1 MKQRLLLSALSLFAV
16 FAADAAVVLTGD
28 TSNPYNSLF
37 KHGEGITLYFKVSGL
52 PPGKKEALLLEFQ
65 DQNEKSR
72 KTLRI
77 PFQANEK
84 GEWNGSVTEVP
95 REEYGFYRVLAKLSD
110 GTLLQKT
117 GSRPAGCLT
126 YAVLPDPAS
135 RKVLPPEE
143 SFFGLHG
150 NSTGK
155 ATLGPWIGS
164 RWGMRIMAKN
174 REEFLKARKNKP
186 WVYYS
191 YEVFRGPSSVFQQLT
206 AAQKKGN
213 LTGNEQSL
221 RPLNKEGEN
230 LFAKVYY
237 DTAKRGLEQKGFDKV
252 MRYQPLWEPDLYL
265 SNDDIVRI
273 YRIARKAIREADPD
287 ALILGPCFSHIGIG
301 SVDAHRKLFE
311 KGFLDLVDEVSLHPY
326 IQYPVEENGLV
337 ENIRALRETIRKYS
351 KGRKIG
357 IRANESG
364 YSARA
369 TPSEERIQM
378 YGQVRASLILLGEG
392 VLSNEPFYGYD
403 HDASGRGDYGLTYN
417 LTIPHHIWAT
427 GKVAPRPVF
436 PALAAAS
443 FLLEGHRPTGT
454 IEYLGDTVLGYS
466 YADRNDHCVI
476 ALWDFSGRNT
486 NVRIE
491 TGRDSIEVADIMGNR
506 KRMKTDKGS
515 LALTLTEAPV
525 YILDTDPKLWGRNA
539 ERKIHPDSTDLSGV
553 SGGEITLS
561 GSVLADGRLILKAP
575 AALRMKE
582 TSVSLKKGARYSLNV
597 RLPQTLP
604 EGRYPIQLNLVD
616 GTNRILASTGVR
628 LGIRPPVS
636 VENEQAF
643 CSSDGTFGLRFTL
656 KNLSG
661 AECSGFVSSR
671 IPGIPESRK
680 KAGFSLK
687 GNQSGEFTLLFPGF
701 EPPPFKKF
709 MTDLT
714 VDLNSGY
721 RSRKRGEFN
730 FLAADY
736 LPGVGRNG
744 DFSGW
749 KTTPSLK
756 LPGDCVRS
764 PEFHKGPEDL
774 SATIAFG
781 WNEDYFL
788 IKIRVLDDVFYQ
800 QSRGRN
806 LWNGDSIQLGFARKR
821 SVPRTSNS
829 VGEQRQLAFSEIN
842 LGLTPEGPEAWR
854 AYTFDPDAL
863 KTGLIST
870 KNLPRSILVTRKE
883 GSQTEILYQLAVPWN
898 FINMEKVRSGMSVFC
913 AGTVNDRDAEYKKQN
928 DVSAIG
934 FFQLKRLPPKFFGE
948 VVLKK

>member
-1 MKQRLLLSALSLFAV
+1 MKKRLLLSALCLFA
-16 FAADAAVVLTGD
+16 AAATEAAVALTGD

-37 KHGEGITLYFKVSGL
+37 KRGEGITLYFKVSGL
-52 PPGKKEALLLEFQ
+52 APGKKETLLLDFQ

-95 REEYGFYRVLAKLSD
+95 RGEYGFYRVLAKLPD

-155 ATLGPWIGS
+155 STLASWIGS

-206 AAQKKGN
+206 AAEKKGN

-221 RPLNKEGEN
+221 RPLNKKGED

-287 ALILGPCFSHIGIG
+287 ALILGPCFSHIGLG
-301 SVDAHRKLFE
+301 SAEAHRKLFE
-311 KGFLDLVDEVSLHPY
+311 KGFLNLVDEVSLHPY

-337 ENIRALRETIRKYS
+337 ENIRALKETIRQYA

-369 TPSEERIQM
+369 TPAEERIQM

-392 VLSNEPFYGYD
+392 ILSNEPFYGYD

-466 YADRNDHCVI
+466 YADRNDHCII

-486 NVRIE
+486 DVRIE

-525 YILDTDPKLWGRNA
+525 YILDADPKLWGRNA
-539 ERKIHPDSTDLSGV
+539 ERKIRPDSTELSGV
-553 SGGEITLS
+553 SGGEITLT
-561 GSVLADGRLILKAP
+561 GSVLSDGRLTLKAP

-582 TSVSLKKGARYSLNV
+582 TSVCLKKDSRYSIKMH
-597 RLPQTLP
+597 LPQTLP
-604 EGRYPIQLNLVD
+604 EGRYPFQMNLVD
-616 GTNRILASTGVR
+616 ETGRILASTGIR
-628 LGIRPPVS
+628 LGVRPPVA
-636 VENEQAF
+636 VENERAY
-643 CSSDGTFGLRFTL
+643 CSPDGTFGLRFSL

-661 AECSGFVSSR
+661 NDCSGSVSSR

-680 KAGFSLK
+680 RTGFSLK
-687 GNQSGEFTLLFPGF
+687 GNQSREFTLLFPGF
-701 EPPPFKKF
+701 EPSPFQKF
-709 MTDLT
+709 KTELT
-714 VDLNSGY
+714 VELKSGY
-721 RSRKRGEFN
+721 RSRKHGEFN

-749 KTTPSLK
+749 KAEPSLK
-756 LPGDCVRS
+756 LPEECVRS
-764 PEFHKGPEDL
+764 PEFHSGTEDL
-774 SATIAFG
+774 SAAIAFG
-781 WNEDYFL
+781 WNEEYFL
-788 IKIRVLDDVFYQ
+788 IKLRVLDDLFFQ
-800 QSRGRN
+800 NSRGRN
-806 LWNGDSIQLGFARKR
+806 LWNGDSVQLGFSRQR
-821 SVPRTSNS
+821 TVPRTSNS
-829 VGEQRQLAFSEIN
+829 VGEQLQLAFSEIN
-842 LGLTPEGPEAWR
+842 LALTPQGPEAWR
-854 AYTFDPDAL
+854 AYSFDPESL
-863 KTGLIST
+863 KTGLLSPQEF
-870 KNLPRSILVTRKE
+870 PRSITVTKGNGGRVK
-883 GSQTEILYQLAVPWN
+883 ILYQVAVPWH
-898 FINMEKVRSGMSVFC
+898 FINLKKVRPGMSVFC

-934 FFQLKRLPPKFFGE
+934 FFQLKRLPPKNFGE
-948 VVLKK
+948 IILK

>member
-1 MKQRLLLSALSLFAV
+1 MKKELLLSALCLFAA
-16 FAADAAVVLTGD
+16 FAAEGAVLTGD
-28 TSNPYNSLF
+28 TSNPHNSLF
-37 KHGEGITLYFKVSGL
+37 KRGEEITLFFNVSGL
-52 PPGKKEALLLEFQ
+52 TPGKKETLLLDFQ
-65 DQNEKSR
+65 DHNGKSR
-72 KTLRI
+72 KMMQI
-77 PFQANEK
+77 PFQADGN
-84 GEWNGSVTEVP
+84 GGWNGEVRNVP
-95 REEYGFYRVLAKLSD
+95 RDAYGFYRVLAKLSD
-110 GTLLQKT
+110 GTLLRKT

-135 RKVLPPEE
+135 RKIYPPED

-150 NSTGK
+150 NAHGK
-155 ATLGPWIGS
+155 ATLGPWIGC
-164 RWGMRIMAKN
+164 RWGMRIMAKSK
-174 REEFLKARKNKP
+174 EEFLKSRKDKP
-186 WVYYS
+186 WVFYS
-191 YEVFRGPSSVFQQLT
+191 YEVFRGPSSVFHQLT
-206 AAQKKGN
+206 PAQKKGK

-221 RPLNKEGEN
+221 RPLNKEGEE

-337 ENIRALRETIRKYS
+337 ENIRALRETVRKYA
-351 KGRKIG
+351 KGRTIG

-364 YSARA
+364 YSAKA

-378 YGQVRASLILLGEG
+378 HGQVRASLILLGEG
-392 VLSNEPFYGYD
+392 ILSNEPFYGYD
-403 HDASGRGDYGLTYN
+403 HGANGEGDYGLSYN

-427 GKVAPRPVF
+427 EKVAPRPVL

-443 FLLEGHRPTGT
+443 YLLEGHRPTGV

-486 NVRIE
+486 DVRIE
-491 TGRDSIEVADIMGNR
+491 TGRDRIDVADIMGNR
-506 KRMKTDKGS
+506 KTVRTDNGS
-515 LALTLTEAPV
+515 LALTLTESPV
-525 YILDTDPKLWGRNA
+525 YILDADPKLWGRNA
-539 ERKIHPDSTDLSGV
+539 ERKIRPDSADLTCV
-553 SGGEITLS
+553 SGGEATLS
-561 GSVLADGRLILKAP
+561 GSVLADGQLILKAP
-575 AALRMKE
+575 AALRMKD
-582 TSVSLKKGARYSLNV
+582 SAVSLKKGSRYSIKV

-604 EGRYPIQLNLVD
+604 EGRYPFQLNLTD
-616 GTNRILASTGVR
+616 GKGRILASTGIR
-628 LGIRPPVS
+628 LGVRPPVA
-636 VENEQAF
+636 VENGQAY

-661 AECSGFVSSR
+661 SDCSGSVSSR
-671 IPGIPESRK
+671 IPGVPESRK
-680 KAGFSLK
+680 KAEFSLK
-687 GNQSGEFTLLFPGF
+687 GNESRVLTLLFPGF
-701 EPPPFKKF
+701 EPPPFRSF
-709 MTDLT
+709 HTELSVELST
-714 VDLNSGY
+714 GY
-721 RSRKRGEFN
+721 RSRIQEEFN

-744 DFSGW
+744 DFSAW
-749 KTTPSLK
+749 KATPSLN
-756 LPGDCVRS
+756 LPGECVRS
-764 PEFHKGPEDL
+764 PEFHRGAEDL
-774 SATIAFG
+774 SAAIAFG
-781 WNEDYFL
+781 WNEEYFL
-788 IKIRVLDDVFYQ
+788 LKIRVQDDVFLQ
-800 QSRGRN
+800 NSRGRG

-854 AYTFDPDAL
+854 AYSFDPESL
-863 KTGLIST
+863 KTGPLS
-870 KNLPRSILVTRKE
+870 LQEFPRSITVTKGNGGRV
-883 GSQTEILYQLAVPWN
+883 EILYQVAVPWH
-898 FINMEKVRSGMSVFC
+898 FINLENVRPGMSVFC
-913 AGTVNDRDAEYKKQN
+913 AGTVNDRDAEYKKQG

-934 FFQLKRLPPKFFGE
+934 FFQLKRLPPKYFGE
-948 VVLKK
+948 ILLKK

>member
-1 MKQRLLLSALSLFAV
+1 MKKRLLLSALSLFAV

-37 KHGEGITLYFKVSGL
+37 KRGEGITLYFKVGGL
-52 PPGKKEALLLEFQ
+52 APGKKETLLLDFQ

-84 GEWNGSVTEVP
+84 GEWNGSVTNVP

-126 YAVLPDPAS
+126 YAVLPDPAA

-150 NSTGK
+150 NSSGK
-155 ATLGPWIGS
+155 ATLGPWIGC
-164 RWGMRIMAKN
+164 RWGMRLMAKN
-174 REEFLKARKNKP
+174 REEFLRARKNKT
-186 WVYYS
+186 WVFYS

-221 RPLNKEGEN
+221 RPLNKQGEE

-273 YRIARKAIREADPD
+273 YRLARKAIREADPD

-326 IQYPVEENGLV
+326 IAYPVEENGLV
-337 ENIRALRETIRKYS
+337 ENIRALKETIRQYA

-364 YSARA
+364 YSAKA
-369 TPSEERIQM
+369 TPAEERIQM

-392 VLSNEPFYGYD
+392 ILSNEPFYGYD
-403 HDASGRGDYGLTYN
+403 HDASARGDYGLTYN
-417 LTIPHHIWAT
+417 LTIPQHIWGT
-427 GKVAPRPVF
+427 EKVSPRPVF

-486 NVRIE
+486 EVRIE
-491 TGRDSIEVADIMGNR
+491 TGRDNIEVADIMGNR
-506 KRMKTDKGS
+506 KRIKTDKGS
-515 LALTLTEAPV
+515 LALTLSESPV
-525 YILDTDPKLWGRNA
+525 YILDADPKLWGRNA
-539 ERKIHPDSTDLSGV
+539 ERKIHPDSTDLAGV
-553 SGGEITLS
+553 PGEEITLS
-561 GSVLADGRLILKAP
+561 GSVLADGHLILKTSP
-575 AALRMKE
+575 VLRMKE
-582 TSVSLKKGARYSLNV
+582 KTAFLKKGSLYTLKL

-616 GTNRILASTGVR
+616 KTGRILASTGVR
-628 LGIRPPVS
+628 LGVRPPVA
-636 VENEQAF
+636 VENEQTY
-643 CSSDGTFGLRFTL
+643 CSRDGVFGLRFIL
-656 KNLSG
+656 KNLSCSD
-661 AECSGFVSSR
+661 CSGTLSSR
-671 IPGIPESRK
+671 IPGFPEARK
-680 KAGFSLK
+680 RIAFFLK
-687 GNQSGEFTLLFPGF
+687 GNQSREFTLLFPGF
-701 EPPPFKKF
+701 EPSPFQKF
-709 MTDLT
+709 ATELT
-714 VDLNSGY
+714 IELKSGY
-721 RSRKRGEFN
+721 RSRKREEFN

-736 LPGVGRNG
+736 LPGVGQNG
-744 DFSGW
+744 DFSAW
-749 KTTPSLK
+749 KAEPALQ
-756 LPGDCVRS
+756 LPGECVRS
-764 PEFHKGPEDL
+764 PEYHNGSQDL
-774 SATIAFG
+774 SAAIAFG
-781 WNEDYFL
+781 WNEKYFL
-788 IKIRVLDDVFYQ
+788 LKIRVLDDLFLQ
-800 QSRGRN
+800 KSRGRN
-806 LWNGDSIQLGFARKR
+806 LWNGDSIQLGFARKKN
-821 SVPRTSNS
+821 VPRTSNS
-829 VGEQRQLAFSEIN
+829 VGEQLQLAFSEIN
-842 LGLTPEGPEAWR
+842 LALTPEGPEAWR
-854 AYTFDPDAL
+854 AYTFDPEAQ
-863 KTGLIST
+863 KTGLLSPQEF
-870 KNLPRSILVTRKE
+870 PRSISLSKMKN
-883 GSQTEILYQLAVPWN
+883 GQMEILYQVAIPWH
-898 FINMEKVRSGMSVFC
+898 FINLKKVRPGMSVFC

-934 FFQLKRLPPKFFGE
+934 FFELKRLPPKNFGE
-948 VVLKK
+948 IILK